1 MENLVT
7 KYKELEKRVKD
18 VTQDKPRLEAERDML
33 KREITKK
40 VQELKDLGVEFEDR
54 EDLEKQYE
62 ELSENLRLS
71 LDSLERKI
79 NEYEYVKK
87 DLENIKNDDEEVIF

>member
-1 MENLVT
+1 MESLVT

-18 VTQDKPRLEAERDML
+18 VTQDKSRLEAERDML

>member
-1 MENLVT
+1 MENLVA

-18 VTQDKPRLEAERDML
+18 VTQDKSRLEAERDML

>member
-1 MENLVT
+1 MEDLIT
-7 KYKELEKRVKD
+7 KYNKLEKRVKD